1 MLFRSITGYAPQNLA
16 REAHKV
22 AVDIDPAELRKLYPH
37 LQQPVVSDCR
47 AFLEELLAQL
57 RAMKQPLDHTRWAEW
72 NRRAA
77 DWKTRYGVVTDEHR
91 KPEGLV
97 SIFNLAEVIGT
108 ESKQEDKLVSGSS
121 GSGIEI
127 FLLACPARSGQ
138 RIFHTAGLG
147 AMGYGLPM
155 SIAVCIGSGSRQTIL
170 VDGDGGFQ
178 FNIQELE
185 TVRRLQLPIKF
196 FVLNNDGYA
205 SIRASQK
212 AYFGEA
218 KIGADAA
225 TGLTIPNLSKIAASY
240 DIASVVIEDQPTC
253 ASRFAASSPCRGR
266 CWWMSASFP
275 TRCARRACRATS
287 GPMAPLFPSRSK
299 TCSHSCRAKSS
310 SRT

>member
-1 MLFRSITGYAPQNLA
+1 M
-16 REAHKV
+16 
-22 AVDIDPAELRKLYPH
+22 
-37 LQQPVVSDCR
+37 
-47 AFLEELLAQL
+47 
-57 RAMKQPLDHTRWAEW
+57 
-72 NRRAA
+72 
-77 DWKTRYGVVTDEHR
+77 
-91 KPEGLV
+91 
-97 SIFNLAEVIGT
+97 

-127 FLLACPARSGQ
+127 FLLACPTRSGQ

-155 SIAVCIGSGSRQTIL
+155 SIAVCIGSGHRQTIL

-225 TGLTIPNLSKIAASY
+225 TGLTVPNLSRIAASY
-240 DIASVVIEDQPTC
+240 DIASIVIEDQTNLREQVRRILAMPGPVIVDVRVIPDEVR
-253 ASRFAASSPCRGR
+253 APRLQSYQRPDG
-266 CWWMSASFP
+266 SFVSKP
-275 TRCARRACRATS
+275 LED
-287 GPMAPLFPSRSK
+287 LFPFLPREEFLANMIVK
-299 TCSHSCRAKSS
+299 PLPE
-310 SRT
+310 